1 MTEKTSPWRAAVAV
15 ADIPEG
21 GLHREIEASEA
32 EREAIA
38 RLAGLRELPRLA
50 ASLDLVDAGGGN
62 VRVTGRVQATAGQ
75 TCVVT
80 LEPLTSDLDE
90 EVDVMFSSEIAA
102 TRGRKGRGRRC

>member
-15 ADIPEG
+15 ADIPEE

-50 ASLDLVDAGGGN
+50 ASFDLVDAGGGN

-90 EVDVMFSSEIAA
+90 EVDVMFSSE
-102 TRGRKGRGRRC
+102 TSRRGRKGRGRRC